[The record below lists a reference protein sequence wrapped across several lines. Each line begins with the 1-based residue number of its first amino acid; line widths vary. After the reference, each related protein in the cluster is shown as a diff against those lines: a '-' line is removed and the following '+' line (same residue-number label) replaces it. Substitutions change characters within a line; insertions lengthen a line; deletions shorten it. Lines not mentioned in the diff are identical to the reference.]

1 MKRKGFTPLEM
12 CKNLG
17 NRLRL
22 RNWSWSLLNIF
33 RQRTQPYYV
42 RRNEQRNLS
51 TYDEKQGSPTGI
63 TLLEILVVLFI
74 MGMIAMA
81 LYGILKG
88 GLDVWRGGKERT
100 DIIAQARVAMDRL
113 TREAREATYMKAAD
127 ITSINFSAW
136 LGSTT
141 TLSDVSYYYDDDPQN
156 ILYRNAKAGGTVVAG
171 EEKEMAKY
179 MNSFSLYYYSKGD
192 DGAIHS
198 FDPSG
203 AYDDI
208 WMIEIKSEVKKD
220 DNIVN
225 LRSTVQ
231 PRNYSEYHVW

>member
-1 MKRKGFTPLEM
+1 MEKRRGFTPLEIS
-12 CKNLG
+12 
-17 NRLRL
+17 R
-22 RNWSWSLLNIF
+22 
-33 RQRTQPYYV
+33 P
-42 RRNEQRNLS
+42 RRGRVSCLW
-51 TYDEKQGSPTGI
+51 QGSPAGI
-63 TLLEILVVLFI
+63 TLIEILVVLFI

-127 ITSINFSAW
+127 ITGINFSAY
-136 LGSTT
+136 LLDTT
-141 TLSDVSYYYDDDPQN
+141 NLKDVSYYYDSAEN
-156 ILYRNAKAGGTVVAG
+156 ILYRNEASGGAR
-171 EEKEMAKY
+171 EMAKY
-179 MNSFSLYYYSKGD
+179 MNSFSLYYYAKNMTVLS
-192 DGAIHS
+192 S
-198 FDPSG
+198 PVTNPS
-203 AYDDI
+203 DI

-231 PRNYSEYHVW
+231 PRNYSYTQ

>member
-1 MKRKGFTPLEM
+1 MKKRGFTPLEM

-17 NRLRL
+17 NRLWL
-22 RNWSWSLLNIF
+22 RNWSWSLLNVF
-33 RQRTQPYYV
+33 RQRTQPYCV

-127 ITSINFSAW
+127 ITGINFSAY
-136 LGSTT
+136 LGTT
-141 TLSDVSYYYDDDPQN
+141 SPKEISYYYDSN
-156 ILYRNAKAGGTVVAG
+156 EKILYRYNLTDDSQAR
-171 EEKEMAKY
+171 EMAKY
-179 MNSFSLYYYSKGD
+179 IGSFSLYYYSKD
-192 DGAIHS
+192 MTVLS
-198 FDPSG
+198 SPVTNLS
-203 AYDDI
+203 DI
-208 WMIEIKSEVKKD
+208 WMIEIKSKAKRD

-231 PRNYSEYHVW
+231 PRNYPYTD